1 MFGLLKEKFE
11 NIIRVIKKT
20 GKIREENIQHALKQ
34 IKMALLEADVNYRV
48 VKSFL
53 ENVKNKA
60 LGEEVLKSVTPFQQ
74 FIKIVQ
80 DEIVHLINS
89 DHHLPKILP
98 ANRLNKII
106 VCGLNGSGKTTTT
119 LKLAKYFKNNK
130 TLIIA
135 ADVYRPAAVEQ
146 LIQLGKKNGV
156 DIFSLPEE
164 KNPLKIIKNGIDYA
178 KKNSYNLMI
187 CDTAGRMEIN
197 KELMNELKKIEDI
210 IKPDYNLLV
219 TDAMTGQL
227 VVDVVSK
234 FKEYINI
241 YGVILSK
248 FDSDIKGGIALSLKF
263 LTGCDICFLGIGEK
277 VKDIELFNAERIA
290 KRILGMGDIVTLV
303 EKTEELLD
311 KKELE
316 NINKKIKASEF
327 NFTSFLEQL
336 RTIHNSGLMNNI
348 LDHLPVKLPVK
359 NLNLNQKDIKHI
371 EAIIF
376 SMTEIERVNVDII
389 DLSRKIRIAKGSGR
403 PLDEVTKLI
412 KQFKEMKKTF
422 KKFEKMDRHSLKS
435 HPLFKQFM

>member
-20 GKIREENIQHALKQ
+20 GKIREENIQQALKQ

-60 LGEEVLKSVTPFQQ
+60 LGKEVLKSVTPFQQ

-135 ADVYRPAAVEQ
+135 ADVYRPAAIEQ

-178 KKNSYNLMI
+178 KKNSYNLLI

-263 LTGCDICFLGIGEK
+263 LTGCNICFLGIGEK

-290 KRILGMGDIVTLV
+290 KRILGMGDIITLV

-316 NINKKIKASEF
+316 NMNKKIKASEF

-348 LDHLPVKLPVK
+348 LDHLPVKSPVK
-359 NLNLNQKDIKHI
+359 NINLNQKDIKHI